1 MTKFKFKKIDTTFN
15 GRGRWTGDEI
25 VVDKAMVYEYEFL
38 KDHIEK
44 GKIYLTDQ
52 EKEIWEMIEDRVV
65 NMKVKTMKQS
75 NLARKF
81 KDYVWDTIAHRKS
94 PSNYGYA
101 NESGYSDVNPYE
113 IVKVVSDQ
121 TVEIR
126 RMDTEVDDSV
136 KLKWVSGGFAGHCVN
151 QRDQKWFYKSNPDN
165 PVIRIRRR
173 KDGNFYRGYNI
184 RFSLDFKPY
193 HFYDYNF

>member
-1 MTKFKFKKIDTTFN
+1 MKKILVILFILVFSN
-15 GRGRWTGDEI
+15 N
-25 VVDKAMVYEYEFL
+25 VYANK
-38 KDHIEK
+38 KDITNLNFKPSVHK
-44 GKIYLTDQ
+44 GKIG
-52 EKEIWEMIEDRVV
+52 K
-65 NMKVKTMKQS
+65 
-75 NLARKF
+75 A
-81 KDYVWDTIAHRKS
+81 
-94 PSNYGYA
+94 
-101 NESGYSDVNPYE
+101 YE